1 MSDNCKRFLG
11 ANLPE
16 CEKCTFRFT
25 NRVDGKDSCFALAYH
40 TDSVV
45 CKFYK
50 TDEKMKREL
59 LRCYHSCDNPFLR
72 GFNDYCELLNISLQ
86 TTFYDKYK
94 GGIGSAK
101 K

>member
-25 NRVDGKDSCFALAYH
+25 NRVDGKESCFALAYH
-40 TDSVV
+40 TDGK
-45 CKFYK
+45 CAFFK
-50 TDEKMKREL
+50 TDERMKREL
-59 LRCYHSCDNPFLR
+59 IKCYQNAENPFLR

>member
-1 MSDNCKRFLG
+1 MSDNCKRFLS

-16 CEKCTFRFT
+16 CKNCTFRFK
-25 NRVDGKDSCFALAYH
+25 NKVDGKESCFALAYH
-40 TDSVV
+40 TDGK
-45 CKFYK
+45 CAFFK
-50 TDEKMKREL
+50 TDERMKREL
-59 LRCYHSCDNPFLR
+59 VKCYQNAENPFLR